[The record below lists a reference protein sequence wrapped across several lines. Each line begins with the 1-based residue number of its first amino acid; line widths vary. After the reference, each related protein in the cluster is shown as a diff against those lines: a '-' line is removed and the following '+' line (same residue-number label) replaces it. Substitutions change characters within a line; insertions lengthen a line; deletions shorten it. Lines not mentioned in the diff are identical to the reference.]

1 MGQVSGG
8 KSHGLRTAA
17 NPESVQLQISDTKK
31 LSGQVALMVK
41 EEHKRTKEAEKILSA
56 KMDPSESCRGSA
68 VSITS
73 TSHSIWKKNL
83 RRVQLNAASTMSE
96 GLASLLLFVLLHMTT
111 LDTRLSIS
119 LRELGECTGGTGEG
133 MEQAALGE
141 RPDRSHTDSHQATA
155 ATPLRV
161 STICQLQCE
170 SH

>member
-1 MGQVSGG
+1 MGQVSRG

-17 NPESVQLQISDTKK
+17 NPQSVQLQISDTKK

-83 RRVQLNAASTMSE
+83 RRVQQNATSTVSE

-141 RPDRSHTDSHQATA
+141 RPDRSHTDSHRATT

-161 STICQLQCE
+161 STICRLQCE
-170 SH
+170 SQ